1 MNSSIEK
8 IEGTFFGRGVGLNAT
23 ANFTAEDQMMKKILN
38 GTELRLS
45 LDINLKIDNVTLSAK
60 NIVDNVDK
68 SDFQEQDNVTVCFGK
83 SQDCPKLFDLTLWDA
98 LQKLH
103 NTSEATVS
111 VNNIEAIEFKI
122 KGDDKDLVSLFYK
135 FYNNEVF
142 EIKFTLSGHATS
154 DLKFDIELHG
164 NTTIDDIEK
173 LDDDD
178 EIFDGDILNG
188 LTQVE
193 GGICIGTE
201 CANFIECSDNLCNH
215 HQENKSTT
223 TTKPIIPTNTTTTI
237 KPITPAKTT
246 TTKTSTNTTEITTK
260 STRTTTTIKTETTTM
275 KTTTEKPKED
285 KNKTAR
291 GFGYFCAVVII
302 FAMGGLVFYYYRKR
316 RNGAMSPRD
325 EYAELTATHI

>member
-1 MNSSIEK
+1 MNSPTEK
-8 IEGTFFGRGVGLNAT
+8 IEGKFFGRGVGLNAT
-23 ANFTAEDQMMKKILN
+23 ANFTAEDGMMKKILS
-38 GTELRLS
+38 GTELHLS

-60 NIVDNVDK
+60 AIVDNVDK

-83 SQDCPKLFDLTLWDA
+83 SKDCPKLFNLTLWE
-98 LQKLH
+98 LQQKLH
-103 NTSEATVS
+103 NKSEATVS
-111 VNNIEAIEFKI
+111 INNIEAIEFKI
-122 KGDDKDLVSLFYK
+122 KGDDKDLYSLFNK
-135 FYNNEVF
+135 FLYNNDEAF
-142 EIKFTLSGHATS
+142 EIKFTVNGHS
-154 DLKFDIELHG
+154 NNDLKFDIELHG
-164 NTTIDDIEK
+164 NTTINDIEK
-173 LDDDD
+173 LDDEDD

-193 GGICIGTE
+193 GKLCIGTE

-215 HQENKSTT
+215 HQENKSTAI
-223 TTKPIIPTNTTTTI
+223 TKPIIPANTTTTI
-237 KPITPAKTT
+237 KPTTPAKTT
-246 TTKTSTNTTEITTK
+246 TTKTSTNTT
-260 STRTTTTIKTETTTM
+260 TTTTMKTTAETTTM

-316 RNGAMSPRD
+316 RNGATSARD